1 MKKFV
6 ITVNMMMEMCM
17 CRMCMISCVLFSDE
31 SSISEAAHCAA
42 CSRAVHSAFRP
53 GDPIGFPGFY
63 FSRRCP
69 T

>member
-6 ITVNMMMEMCM
+6 IAVNMMMEMCM

-42 CSRAVHSAFRP
+42 
-53 GDPIGFPGFY
+53 
-63 FSRRCP
+63 
-69 T
+69 

>member
-31 SSISEAAHCAA
+31 SSISEVLIVPLD
-42 CSRAVHSAFRP
+42 RTRFTVHSDRETLSGP
-53 GDPIGFPGFY
+53 RFY
-63 FSRRCP
+63 FLGRCP
-69 T
+69 V